1 VSTEVKI
8 LGKTYSIRSE
18 YDDRFTNETAE
29 LVNSRMRELMGKMG
43 PVAPE
48 KIAVLTAMNLAGE
61 ILRTRR
67 EDEDRL
73 THLRQKTSQII
84 KLIDSQV

>member
-18 YDDRFTNETAE
+18 YDDRFTNQTAE
-29 LVNSRMRELMGKMG
+29 LVNHRMRELMGKMG

-61 ILRTRR
+61 LLRNRR
-67 EDEDRL
+67 EEEDRRAN
-73 THLRQKTSQII
+73 LRQKTGNIL
-84 KLIDSQV
+84 KLIDSH